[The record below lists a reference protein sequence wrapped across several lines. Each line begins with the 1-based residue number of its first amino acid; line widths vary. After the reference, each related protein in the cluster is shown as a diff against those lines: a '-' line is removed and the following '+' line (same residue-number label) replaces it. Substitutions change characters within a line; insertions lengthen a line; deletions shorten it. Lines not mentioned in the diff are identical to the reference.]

1 MHEAGK
7 LDARSENLY
16 FAPKRPVF
24 ELYDLE
30 KDPGELNNLAG
41 TTEAASVERELKAA
55 MQEWMILQRDYLP
68 LPVPPLKGGTR
79 SRE

>member
-1 MHEAGK
+1 LK
-7 LDARSENLY
+7 
-16 FAPKRPVF
+16 
-24 ELYDLE
+24 
-30 KDPGELNNLAG
+30 NLAG